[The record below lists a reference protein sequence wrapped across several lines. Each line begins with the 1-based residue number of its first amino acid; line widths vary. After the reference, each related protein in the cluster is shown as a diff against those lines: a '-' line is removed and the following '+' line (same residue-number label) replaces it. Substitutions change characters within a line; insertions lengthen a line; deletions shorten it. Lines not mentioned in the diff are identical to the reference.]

1 MDPLGSYNYRVQA
14 ELDDELCCQAQLS
27 LKQHRISVVMTTMVM
42 FWTNMP
48 NASTTAPG
56 TSSSSS
62 SSSSSST
69 CSSSTSS
76 SSSSTTTTTTT
87 TATATATANVAAMQT
102 VLRPRSPKTLTLLNP
117 NPSVRVEGLGT
128 LNRTLQRAWLLS
140 STERRPDK
148 EKRPSSWISSCGSQR
163 AVRRRPGTHKTLVQ
177 GF

>member
-27 LKQHRISVVMTTMVM
+27 LKQHRISVVMMTMVM

-56 TSSSSS
+56 
-62 SSSSSST
+62 
-69 CSSSTSS
+69 TSS

-163 AVRRRPGTHKTLVQ
+163 AVRRRPATHKTLVQ

>member
-27 LKQHRISVVMTTMVM
+27 LKQHRISVVMMTMVM

-56 TSSSSS
+56 TS
-62 SSSSSST
+62 
-69 CSSSTSS
+69 SS